1 MTKIIYDRPYQIGIR
16 EVHTTNFCSIHA
28 TQSLI
33 VIYAA
38 HWTYFM
44 QILSNYN
51 TNSLYHIE
59 KSVFKALKS
68 DIFHFYTCEINI
80 GDIWLQFEKLKKLRQ
95 MALSYRNIK
104 NKC

>member
-1 MTKIIYDRPYQIGIR
+1 MKGLGRTPSLGDRRGFMPPQLKTK
-16 EVHTTNFCSIHA
+16 N
-28 TQSLI
+28 
-33 VIYAA
+33 
-38 HWTYFM
+38 
-44 QILSNYN
+44 
-51 TNSLYHIE
+51 
-59 KSVFKALKS
+59 KAPKS